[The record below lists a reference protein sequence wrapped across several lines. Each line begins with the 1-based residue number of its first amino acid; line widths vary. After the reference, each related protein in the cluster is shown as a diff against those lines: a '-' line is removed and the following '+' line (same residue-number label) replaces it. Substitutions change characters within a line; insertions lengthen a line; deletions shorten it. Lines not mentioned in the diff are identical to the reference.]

1 MIFSKTELVLVKQMV
16 FFNEIY
22 QSVVHESLK

>member
-1 MIFSKTELVLVKQMV
+1 MIFAKTKLVLVKQIV
-16 FFNEIY
+16 LFNEIY